1 MKKIFPFIKER
12 LSRDIPVMLMTVVQR
27 AGSSPGKVG
36 FKMAVTANGEII
48 GSIGGGTMEHLL
60 VEKSKKQLQN
70 PADLKPFV
78 LFEDHDPEAKENRS
92 GMICSGSQSVAF
104 LPLGANDLPVME
116 QICTA
121 FDSGAKGVLQ
131 ITPKGMTF
139 TEGKQLRQPKISRIT
154 DADSWDYQEQLG
166 MPDTLY
172 VFGGG
177 HVGLAI
183 SKLFKTLG
191 FYVKVFDNRENINT
205 LKENTFADEKHIID
219 YKAVN
224 GLVPDGFNTY
234 VVIVTFSHK
243 SDLLVLRQML
253 SKRLKYLGMM
263 GSAKKVETLFGK
275 LIEEGISQEQLDHVY
290 APVGLP
296 IQSESPAEVAVSIA
310 AQVISVKNDN

>member
-1 MKKIFPFIKER
+1 
-12 LSRDIPVMLMTVVQR
+12 MLMTVVQR

-36 FKMAVTANGEII
+36 FKMAVSADGDIT

-60 VEKSKKQLQN
+60 VEKAKKQLHK
-70 PADLKPFV
+70 PSDLKPFV

-104 LPLGANDLPVME
+104 LPLLKKDLPVVE

-121 FDSGAKGVLQ
+121 LDAGKIGVLK
-131 ITPKGMTF
+131 IMSNGMTF
-139 TEGKQLRQPKISRIT
+139 SEGMQLEQPKKSLIT
-154 DADSWDYQEQLG
+154 GADEWDYQEQLG

-183 SKLFKTLG
+183 SKLIKNLG
-191 FYVKVFDNRENINT
+191 FYIKVFDNRDNINT
-205 LKENTFADEKHIID
+205 LTENTFADEKHFVD
-219 YKAVN
+219 YKDVA
-224 GLVPDGFNTY
+224 GLVPDGFNVY

-253 SKRLKYLGMM
+253 NKKLKYLGMM
-263 GSAKKVETLFGK
+263 GSARKVETLFGK
-275 LIEEGISQEQLDHVY
+275 LKEEGVLQEQLDRVH
-290 APVGLP
+290 APIGLA
-296 IQSESPAEVAVSIA
+296 INSESPAEVAVSIA
-310 AQVISVKNDN
+310 AQVISVKNGN

>member
-1 MKKIFPFIKER
+1 MKKVFPFIKER
-12 LSRDIPVMLMTVVQR
+12 LSREIPVMLMTVVQR

-36 FKMAVTANGEII
+36 FKMAVSADGEIT

-60 VEKSKKQLQN
+60 VERAKKELQN
-70 PADLKPFV
+70 PAELKPYV
-78 LFEDHDPEAKENRS
+78 LFEDHDPEAAENRS

-104 LPLGANDLPVME
+104 LPLQGKNLPVVE
-116 QICTA
+116 KICSA
-121 FDSGAKGVLQ
+121 LDSGKKGVLQ
-131 ITPKGMTF
+131 ITQKGMTF
-139 TEGKQLRQPKISRIT
+139 TDGKQLDQPKICVIT

-191 FYVKVFDNRENINT
+191 FYIKVFDNRENINT
-205 LKENTFADEKHIID
+205 LTENTFADEKHFVD
-219 YKAVN
+219 YKEV
-224 GLVPDGFNTY
+224 GSLVSNGFNTY

-253 SKRLKYLGMM
+253 PKKLKYLGMM
-263 GSAKKVETLFGK
+263 GSAKKIETLFGK
-275 LIEEGISQEQLDHVY
+275 LKEEGISQEQLNRVY
-290 APVGLP
+290 APIGLS
-296 IQSESPAEVAVSIA
+296 INSESPAEVAVSIA
-310 AQVISVKNDN
+310 AQIISVKNSN

>member
-1 MKKIFPFIKER
+1 MKKVFPFIKEH

-36 FKMAVTANGEII
+36 FKMAVSADGEIT

-60 VEKSKKQLQN
+60 VERAKKLLQN

-104 LPLGANDLPVME
+104 LPVRAKELSVVE
-116 QICTA
+116 RICNA
-121 FDSGAKGVLQ
+121 VESEEKGILQ
-131 ITPKGMTF
+131 ITQKGMSF
-139 TEGKQLRQPKISRIT
+139 TEGCQLDQPKISVIT

-172 VFGGG
+172 IFGGG

-183 SKLFKTLG
+183 SKLFKNLG
-191 FYVKVFDNRENINT
+191 FYIKVFDNRENINT
-205 LKENTFADEKHIID
+205 LKENTFADEKHVVD
-219 YKAVN
+219 YKDVDA
-224 GLVPDGFNTY
+224 LVPDGFNVY

-253 SKRLKYLGMM
+253 NKKLKYLGMM
-263 GSAKKVETLFGK
+263 GSAKKIETLFGK
-275 LIEEGISQEQLDHVY
+275 LKEEGISQEQLNRVY
-290 APVGLP
+290 APIGLS
-296 IQSESPAEVAVSIA
+296 INSESPAEVAVSIA
-310 AQVISVKNDN
+310 AQIISVKNGN